1 MSEVDLRVVAFALAA
16 LATIW
21 PTRYSTRIV
30 LAAASGALIVA
41 SAWSATF
48 ESRELDWAVVAVI
61 VIAAGSA
68 WAVPVLFHSFTSPV
82 YTWVLFAGCL
92 GAIHVCV
99 PENDQTTEIGLLLA
113 CAGVAEFLM
122 RRRLPAPVWSAAVAG
137 LVWTA
142 VFGATGETRA
152 VIGGLFALVPIL
164 ATAFFIRPRRA
175 GRPLTETRRWS
186 IALVWLGAAWI
197 VARTGGVAE
206 TGAAALLSVG
216 LALLVGVPLSLVMR
230 GNRIWSAP

>member
-1 MSEVDLRVVAFALAA
+1 MSEVDLRVVAIALAA
-16 LATIW
+16 LSTVW
-21 PTRYSTRIV
+21 PAKRSTRTA
-30 LAAASGALIVA
+30 LAGASGILIVA

-48 ESRELDWAVVAVI
+48 ESRELDWAVPAV
-61 VIAAGSA
+61 VMVAAGTA
-68 WAVPVLFHSFTSPV
+68 RAVPVLFHSFTSPM

-113 CAGVAEFLM
+113 CGGVAEFLM

-137 LVWTA
+137 LLWTA

-152 VIGGLFALVPIL
+152 VIGGLFALVPIM
-164 ATAFFIRPRRA
+164 ATAFFVRQRNA
-175 GRPLTETRRWS
+175 GRPMTETRRWS
-186 IALVWLGAAWI
+186 IALVWLAAAWV

-206 TGAAALLSVG
+206 TGAAALVSVG
-216 LALLVGVPLSLVMR
+216 LAVVVAVPLSLVMLR
-230 GNRIWSAP
+230 SRSGRAL